1 MFPVYRQRD
10 MRQDFINATPLRN
23 DIEVFRFNLD
33 SDSFG
38 KGGGTITSVQ
48 LLDHGG
54 NALTWVVGG
63 EEVQLQIQ
71 CCAHSDLFGPIVGFY
86 CNDRLGQPLFG
97 DNTFN
102 FSCRQPLIV
111 AQEKRFEA
119 TFDFFM
125 PILPTGEYT
134 FTVALAEGTQQEH
147 VQHHWIHD
155 ALILKSHSSSVS
167 TGLVGIPMHTV
178 RMEII

>member
-1 MFPVYRQRD
+1 MGLLERFHKSD
-10 MRQDFINATPLRN
+10 LILE
-23 DIEVFRFNLD
+23 IEA
-33 SDSFG
+33 G
-38 KGGGTITSVQ
+38 
-48 LLDHGG
+48 
-54 NALTWVVGG
+54 VVGG
-63 EEVQLQIQ
+63 EEVRLQIQ
-71 CCAHSDLFGPIVGFY
+71 CCAHNDLFGPIIGFY

-111 AQEKRFEA
+111 AQEQRFEA

-134 FTVALAEGTQQEH
+134 FTVALAEGTQQDH
-147 VQHHWIHD
+147 VQHHWIHE

-178 RMEII
+178 